1 MEEKVRRGEEDWRN
15 VKREGKGGGERRE
28 GKRRREEVGE

>member
-15 VKREGKGGGERRE
+15 VKREGKEGRGGKVRE
-28 GKRRREEVGE
+28 GGRR